1 MALADSVPGVSG
13 GTIAFLL
20 GFYDKFIGS
29 LDALM
34 SGNMQ
39 QKKEAVIFL
48 LKLGIGWIVGFLM
61 AVSVLASIFH
71 TQIYAIS
78 SLFMGFILF
87 AIPIVIREEKENM
100 RLNVPSMIA
109 LFVGIAVV
117 ALITYYNPVAGSGS
131 SVNLTKLD
139 IGLIVYVFISAISA
153 MVLPGISGSTLLLIF
168 GLYVPIISA
177 IKALMGF
184 DFSYVPILFVFGL
197 GIITGVITVV
207 RLIKFALEK
216 HRSIMVFLIIGMML
230 GSFYAII
237 MGPQTLETP
246 QAPLSLETFEILWF
260 IIGGAIIFGLQKM
273 KDISEK

>member
-100 RLNVPSMIA
+100 RLNVPSIIA

-117 ALITYYNPVAGSGS
+117 ALITYFNPVAGSGS
-131 SVNLTKLD
+131 SVKAGYRFNRLRLYFCDVCDFRNGSAGDQRFHTAADFWAVCSDYLCNQSLD
-139 IGLIVYVFISAISA
+139 
-153 MVLPGISGSTLLLIF
+153 GI
-168 GLYVPIISA
+168 
-177 IKALMGF
+177 
-184 DFSYVPILFVFGL
+184 
-197 GIITGVITVV
+197 
-207 RLIKFALEK
+207 
-216 HRSIMVFLIIGMML
+216 
-230 GSFYAII
+230 
-237 MGPQTLETP
+237 
-246 QAPLSLETFEILWF
+246 
-260 IIGGAIIFGLQKM
+260 
-273 KDISEK
+273 

>member
-87 AIPIVIREEKENM
+87 AIPIVIREEKKNM
-100 RLNVPSMIA
+100 RLNAASMIA
-109 LFVGIAVV
+109 LLVGIAVV
-117 ALITYYNPVAGSGS
+117 ALEDPS
-131 SVNLTKLD
+131 
-139 IGLIVYVFISAISA
+139 
-153 MVLPGISGSTLLLIF
+153 
-168 GLYVPIISA
+168 
-177 IKALMGF
+177 
-184 DFSYVPILFVFGL
+184 
-197 GIITGVITVV
+197 
-207 RLIKFALEK
+207 
-216 HRSIMVFLIIGMML
+216 
-230 GSFYAII
+230 
-237 MGPQTLETP
+237 
-246 QAPLSLETFEILWF
+246 
-260 IIGGAIIFGLQKM
+260 
-273 KDISEK
+273 